1 MINIKDKKV
10 LITGDIYELIDDLQ
24 ALITLI
30 TIREVDSKHYKKE
43 MCGIMGEEAQNLLT
57 TDSLLRMIY
66 TACSVEKKTFY
77 KLLEIEQQIMIEI
90 ATGKFDLIY
99 RDDEGES
106 DEGKNNN

>member
-10 LITGDIYELIDDLQ
+10 FITGDIYELLDDLQ

-30 TIREVDSKHYKKE
+30 TIREVDNEHYIKE
-43 MCGIMGEEAQNLLT
+43 ICGIIGEEAQRLLS

-66 TACSVEKKTFY
+66 TTCSIEKKTFFE
-77 KLLEIEQQIMIEI
+77 LMEIEQQIMIEI

-99 RDDEGES
+99 KEESES
-106 DEGKNNN
+106 DEN